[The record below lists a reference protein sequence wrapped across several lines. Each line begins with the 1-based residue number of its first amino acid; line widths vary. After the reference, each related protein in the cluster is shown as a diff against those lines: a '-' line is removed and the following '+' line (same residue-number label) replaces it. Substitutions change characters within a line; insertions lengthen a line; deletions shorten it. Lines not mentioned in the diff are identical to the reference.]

1 MVSTIALGADHAG
14 YGLKE
19 ALKAWLINYGYQV
32 LDLGTHSTDSVD
44 YPDYAAL
51 VAESVVDHKVERGLL
66 ICGTGI
72 GMAMAANKVP
82 GVRAALCADLYT
94 ARMSRE
100 HNDAN
105 VLVLGGRLMGA
116 DMGADILKAWLET
129 DFAGG
134 RHARRV
140 DKIADIERR
149 HAGDRSGEVA
159 PRRPARSP

>member
-14 YGLKE
+14 YELKE
-19 ALKAWLINYGYQV
+19 ALKGWLINQGLHV
-32 LDLGTHSTDSVD
+32 LDLGTHSTESVD

-51 VAESVVDHKVERGLL
+51 VGEAVADHKVERGLL
-66 ICGTGI
+66 VCGTGI

-82 GVRAALCADLYT
+82 GVRAALCGDLYT

-116 DMGADILKAWLET
+116 DMGADILRAWLET

-140 DKIADIERR
+140 AKIADIERR
-149 HAGDRSGEVA
+149 HPEGGR
-159 PRRPARSP
+159 

>member
-14 YGLKE
+14 YELKE
-19 ALKAWLINYGYQV
+19 ALKSWLINHGYHV
-32 LDLGTHSTDSVD
+32 LDLGTHSTESVD
-44 YPDYAAL
+44 YPDYAIL
-51 VAESVVDHKVERGLL
+51 VGEAVADHKVERGLL
-66 ICGTGI
+66 VCGTGI
-72 GMAMAANKVP
+72 GMTITANKVR
-82 GVRAALCADLYT
+82 GVRAALCGDLYT

-116 DMGADILKAWLET
+116 DMSADILRVWLET

-140 DKIADIERR
+140 GKIAEIEGRR
-149 HAGDRSGEVA
+149 A
-159 PRRPARSP
+159 

>member
-19 ALKAWLINYGYQV
+19 ALKAWLINHGYQV
-32 LDLGTHSTDSVD
+32 LDLGTYSTDSVD

-72 GMAMAANKVP
+72 GMSMAANKVP

-116 DMGADILKAWLET
+116 DMATDILRAWLET
-129 DFAGG
+129 DFTGG

-140 DKIADIERR
+140 DKIADIEGR
-149 HAGDRSGEVA
+149 HAGDRAGQA
-159 PRRPARSP
+159 PGKPAGSP

>member
-14 YGLKE
+14 YELKE
-19 ALKAWLINYGYQV
+19 ALKGWLINHGFHV
-32 LDLGTHSTDSVD
+32 LDLGTHSTESVD

-51 VAESVVDHKVERGLL
+51 VAESVADRKVERGLL
-66 ICGTGI
+66 VCGTGI

-82 GVRAALCADLYT
+82 GVRAAPCGDLYT

-105 VLVLGGRLMGA
+105 VLVLAGRLMGG
-116 DMGADILKAWLET
+116 DMAADILQAWLET
-129 DFAGG
+129 NFAGG

-140 DKIADIERR
+140 EKIADIERR
-149 HAGDRSGEVA
+149 HPEG
-159 PRRPARSP
+159 RP

>member
-14 YGLKE
+14 YELKE
-19 ALKAWLINYGYQV
+19 ALKGWLINHGFHV
-32 LDLGTHSTDSVD
+32 LDLGTHSTESVD

-51 VAESVVDHKVERGLL
+51 VAESVADQKVERGLL
-66 ICGTGI
+66 VCGTGI

-82 GVRAALCADLYT
+82 GVRAALCGDLYT

-105 VLVLGGRLMGA
+105 VLVLAGRLMGA
-116 DMGADILKAWLET
+116 DMATDILQAWLET
-129 DFAGG
+129 NFAGG

-140 DKIADIERR
+140 EKIADIERR
-149 HAGDRSGEVA
+149 HPEG
-159 PRRPARSP
+159 RP

>member
-14 YGLKE
+14 YELKE
-19 ALKAWLINYGYQV
+19 ALKGWLINHGLHV
-32 LDLGTHSTDSVD
+32 LDLGTHSTESVD

-51 VAESVVDHKVERGLL
+51 VGESVADHKVERGLL
-66 ICGTGI
+66 VCGTGV
-72 GMAMAANKVP
+72 GMAIAANKVP
-82 GVRAALCADLYT
+82 GVRAALCGDLYT

-116 DMGADILKAWLET
+116 DMATDILQAWLVT
-129 DFAGG
+129 GFAAG

-140 DKIADIERR
+140 EKIADIERR
-149 HAGDRSGEVA
+149 HPEG
-159 PRRPARSP
+159 RR

>member
-14 YGLKE
+14 YELKE
-19 ALKAWLINYGYQV
+19 ALKAWLINHAYHV
-32 LDLGTHSTDSVD
+32 LDLGTHSTESVD

-51 VAESVVDHKVERGLL
+51 VGESVADHKVERGLL
-66 ICGTGI
+66 VCGTGI
-72 GMAMAANKVP
+72 GMSMAANKIP
-82 GVRAALCADLYT
+82 GIRAALCGDLYT

-116 DMGADILKAWLET
+116 DMAADILHAWLEA
-129 DFAGG
+129 DFAAG

-149 HAGDRSGEVA
+149 HPEG
-159 PRRPARSP
+159 RR

>member
-1 MVSTIALGADHAG
+1 VVSTIALGADHAG
-14 YGLKE
+14 YELKE
-19 ALKAWLINYGYQV
+19 ALKGWLINHGYHV
-32 LDLGTHSTDSVD
+32 LDLGTHSTESVD

-51 VAESVVDHKVERGLL
+51 VGESVADQKVERGLL
-66 ICGTGI
+66 VCGTGI

-82 GVRAALCADLYT
+82 GVRAALCAGRFS
-94 ARMSRE
+94 ARGSRE

-116 DMGADILKAWLET
+116 EMATDILHAWLET

-149 HAGDRSGEVA
+149 HPEG
-159 PRRPARSP
+159 RR